1 MVSLQK
7 EYEVLP
13 ESIARIPAF
22 TVLGPITVD
31 NCQLADFY
39 RGKVLSGAGR
49 EITPQGIFETTG
61 IEKRYRLQP
70 LGVTPRSIEETVPRL
85 AIELAEGLMLTGKID
100 PADLDSV

>member
-1 MVSLQK
+1 MVALQK
-7 EYEVLP
+7 EHEALP
-13 ESIARIPAF
+13 EEISRIPAF
-22 TVLGPITVD
+22 TVLGPISVD
-31 NCQLADFY
+31 NFQLADFY
-39 RGKVLSGAGR
+39 RRKVSSGTGK